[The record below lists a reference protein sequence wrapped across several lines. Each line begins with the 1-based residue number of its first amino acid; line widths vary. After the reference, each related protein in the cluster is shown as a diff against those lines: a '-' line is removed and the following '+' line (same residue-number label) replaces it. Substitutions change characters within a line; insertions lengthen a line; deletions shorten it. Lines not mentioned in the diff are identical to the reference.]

1 MTQNTDLQDQQR
13 MESEEATRFPEYL
26 TVLRERLWLIVGVGV
41 LFGCIAAM
49 WSVMQIPMYQARA
62 KMVIELQNPKVI
74 ETQVQQDFGSSRGSE
89 QIGTHVKLMM
99 SYPVLREV
107 VEKLGLQA
115 RAEQPQPPSRLK
127 VLLQRIPFP
136 WVKDCV
142 EWGRTAIK
150 DIQIRIHALK
160 ARVLGEPRG
169 GAVNSEAELD
179 PWAQSQGVFPDTK
192 ELGFVNQLK
201 RQVSIDHLKGSK
213 LVEISVESDDPR
225 FSAHAAN
232 TLATVY
238 IDRNLQR
245 ESQFTE
251 FASEW
256 FATHL
261 DDLRK
266 KVEQSEQALYSFRSQ
281 NDIVNVSDQRSI
293 AAQRLGEQNSEL
305 IRAESAR
312 TEAQT
317 RYQQI
322 RRILSSRS
330 SKSDGQDIDSDS
342 LTGALN
348 SLVLRGLRTQEIT
361 LLVELAN
368 LSEKYGPL
376 HPKMIQTQTQLKEL
390 QRKMAEEVDK
400 AYGAVKNEFQLAFA
414 RENAVRE
421 KVKKEKAEMIRLDKH
436 AVQYS
441 LLEREA
447 NSNRQLYDLFL
458 EQMKR
463 ADLSKQIQTNNMY
476 LAEPAIP
483 HVIPVRPKTA
493 LNTVLGLVVGLVAGI
508 GLGLFFEYGGKTFK
522 GPRDV
527 ARHLSG
533 LPSLGWVP
541 RVPKIG
547 KTIRKSIMEREPLGM
562 AANCFRNI
570 RMSLWLAL
578 GNSRPFSLVITSPS
592 EQEGKSTLAL
602 NLAIAMS
609 QLEGC
614 KPVLI
619 DADLR
624 RPVVGKSFG
633 IEAEGDQRKGL
644 VEFLEGEAE
653 FDEILHHTTIPNLA
667 LIPSGRLPDHPTEL
681 LHSKKMQALLKWCEQ
696 QGYSIIC
703 DAPAALPV
711 VDSIVLGSMVSGTVL
726 VVSAGET
733 LREATRTTIERM
745 NNYGI
750 NILGVVIQKVPQDDI
765 PQSHQ
770 GSHYNLTRKS
780 MVHA

>member
-1 MTQNTDLQDQQR
+1 MTQNTDQQDQQAL
-13 MESEEATRFPEYL
+13 ESEEATRLPEYL
-26 TVLRERLWLIVGVGV
+26 TVLRERCWLILGVGV
-41 LFGCIAAM
+41 LFGGVVGL
-49 WSVMQIPMYQARA
+49 WSVMQVPMYQARA

-89 QIGTHVKLMM
+89 QIGTHVKLMK
-99 SYPVLREV
+99 SYPVLRDV
-107 VEKLGLQA
+107 VEKLDLQV
-115 RAEQPQPPSRLK
+115 RAGQPQPPSRLN
-127 VLLQRIPFP
+127 VLLQKIPFP
-136 WVKDCV
+136 WVRDAVDWARASAKNLK
-142 EWGRTAIK
+142 T
-150 DIQIRIHALK
+150 QIYRLK
-160 ARVLGEPRG
+160 ERVFDGTQDE
-169 GAVNSEAELD
+169 GASDADFQTWAHSEGA
-179 PWAQSQGVFPDTK
+179 FPDGK
-192 ELGFVNQLK
+192 ELGFVKQLE
-201 RQVSIDHLKGSK
+201 RQVTIDHLKGSK
-213 LVEISVESDDPR
+213 LVEISVESDDPHY
-225 FSAHAAN
+225 SAHAAN

-238 IDRNLQR
+238 IARNLQR

-256 FATHL
+256 FASHL

-266 KVEQSEQALYSFRSQ
+266 KVEESEQALYSFRSQ

-348 SLVLRGLRTQEIT
+348 SLVIRGLRTQEIT

-376 HPKMIQTQTQLKEL
+376 HPKMIQTRTQLKEL
-390 QRKMAEEVDK
+390 QRKMAEEIHK
-400 AYGAVKNEFQLAFA
+400 AYGAVKNEFQLALA
-414 RENAVRE
+414 REKAVRE
-421 KVKKEKAEMIRLDKH
+421 KVKNEKSEMIRLDKH

-483 HVIPVRPKTA
+483 HAVPVRPKTA
-493 LNTVLGLVVGLVAGI
+493 LNIILGLVMGLVSGI
-508 GLGLFFEYGGKTFK
+508 ALGLGLEYGGKTFR
-522 GPRDV
+522 GPKDV
-527 ARHLSG
+527 TRHLSG
-533 LPSLGWVP
+533 LPALGWVP
-541 RVPKIG
+541 RFPKSG
-547 KTIRKSIMEREPLGM
+547 KSSRQSIMEREPLGM
-562 AANCFRNI
+562 AANCFRDI
-570 RMSLWLAL
+570 RMSVWLAL
-578 GNSRPFSLVITSPS
+578 GNRRPYSFVITSPS
-592 EQEGKSTLAL
+592 ENEGKSTLAL

-609 QLEGC
+609 QVDEG
-614 KPVLI
+614 KTVLI

-624 RPVVGKSFG
+624 RPAIGKLFG
-633 IEAEGDQRKGL
+633 IEVEEVQRKGL
-644 VEFLEGEAE
+644 VDFLEGEAR
-653 FDEILHHTTIPNLA
+653 FDEIVHHTTIPNLV
-667 LIPSGRLPDHPTEL
+667 LIPAGRLSGNPTEL
-681 LHSKKMQALLKWCEQ
+681 LHSKKMQILLDQCEQ
-696 QGYSIIC
+696 QGYSVIF
-703 DAPAALPV
+703 DAPATLPV
-711 VDSIVLGSMVSGTVL
+711 VDSIVLGSLVTGTIL

-733 LREATRTTIERM
+733 LRTATKTTVERM
-745 NNYGI
+745 QGYGI

-765 PQSHQ
+765 PQFYQ
-770 GSHYNLTRKS
+770 GSLYYVPKKS
-780 MVHA
+780 MAYT